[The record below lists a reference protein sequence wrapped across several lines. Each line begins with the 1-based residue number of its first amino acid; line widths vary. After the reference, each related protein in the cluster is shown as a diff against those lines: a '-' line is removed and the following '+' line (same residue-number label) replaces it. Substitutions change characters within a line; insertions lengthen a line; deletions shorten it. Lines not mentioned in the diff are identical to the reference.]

1 MNPLEFYALHMET
14 LVRLT
19 VEYEPHGKERS
30 SIGVRNTI
38 TDAFQKLSFE
48 LVLQIANNLEAND
61 LLPLRQA
68 SMIAREVTNDHN
80 FWKRRDQKDMPWLWI
95 PHDLFDDAILQSEG
109 NQKPPILWMKVYMLF
124 DSVTARPYAMSG
136 VYMGLA
142 NRRRIWTACEQ
153 LKSAYLSYAV
163 ERDRPLA
170 NPNPDHCTWR
180 QNSGIDMLWKEA
192 LDVPKSPEQSQSIHR
207 QAGTTEE

>member
-1 MNPLEFYALHMET
+1 MNPLEFYALHMEM

-38 TDAFQKLSFE
+38 TDAFQKLSNE
-48 LVLQIANNLEAND
+48 LVLQVANYLEIKD
-61 LLPLRQA
+61 VFSLCQA
-68 SMIAREVTNDHN
+68 SMIAREVTGANS
-80 FWKRRDQKDMPWLWI
+80 FWKRRVQKDMAWLWI
-95 PHDLFDDAILQSEG
+95 PNDLFDDAKLESEESE
-109 NQKPPILWMKVYMLF
+109 KPPIDWIKVYLHF

-153 LKSAYLSYAV
+153 LKSAYVSYAAKHGWS
-163 ERDRPLA
+163 LT
-170 NPNPDHCTWR
+170 NPNPGRCTWR
-180 QNSGIDMLWKEA
+180 LDNEIDLLWRKA
-192 LDVPKSPEQSQSIHR
+192 LDVLQCSEKWLSMR
-207 QAGTTEE
+207 C